1 MNEILPMIKMIRGLK
16 KLSANSIT
24 LVELLV
30 VISIIGLLAGLA
42 VPAIQGGLDKAKQ
55 GVDVSNARQLGIIF
69 FSEANDN
76 NGIYRVNG
84 DLTNTTAANNFLS
97 IIQGMCSNGLLG
109 SAKILSGQG
118 VVPAVSTNLIT
129 AANIAFGYTPNLTT
143 SDDGQIPLI
152 LTKGPTSLAQS
163 NIVLANT
170 YPWKTKGIVVYRLGN
185 SAEFIK
191 SGANGAKVGAVN
203 IGVTNSNT
211 VLQP

>member
-1 MNEILPMIKMIRGLK
+1 MRKILQNLK
-16 KLSANSIT
+16 KLKANSFT

-55 GVDVSNARQLGIIF
+55 GVDVSNARQVGIIF

-76 NGIYRVNG
+76 NGMYRVNS
-84 DLTNTTAANNFLS
+84 DLTNTQAAGNFLT
-97 IIQGMCSNGLLG
+97 IVQGMFSNGALT

-118 VVPAVSTNLIT
+118 VIPATSTNAVT
-129 AANIAFGYTPNLTT
+129 AANIAFGYVPNLTT

-152 LTKGPTSLAQS
+152 LTKGPTSLVQS
-163 NIVLANT
+163 NVTLQDT
-170 YPWKTKGIVVYRLGN
+170 YPWKKKGIVVYRVGN
-185 SAEFIK
+185 SSEFIK
-191 SGANGAKVGAVN
+191 GGANGAPVGSAN
-203 IGVTNSNT
+203 LGMTNSNS

>member
-16 KLSANSIT
+16 KLSANSFT

-84 DLTNTTAANNFLS
+84 DLTNTTVANNFLS
-97 IIQGMCSNGLLG
+97 IIQGMCSNGVLT

-118 VVPAVSTNLIT
+118 VVPAISTNTIT

-163 NIVLANT
+163 NITLA
-170 YPWKTKGIVVYRLGN
+170 KIVVYRLGN